1 MISMVR
7 DENGEATHLSKWA
20 GLGRKS
26 PFIAT
31 LFTIFM
37 LALTGIPLTSGFIGK
52 FYVFT
57 AAYAS
62 GDKCLVIA
70 AVLASLIAAFFY
82 MRVVVLMFFTE
93 PTQETATVAIPS
105 VFTTVALAAS
115 ATVTVLLG
123 IFPQPLLDLINNAGV
138 FIR

>member
-1 MISMVR
+1 
-7 DENGEATHLSKWA
+7 
-20 GLGRKS
+20 
-26 PFIAT
+26 
-31 LFTIFM
+31 
-37 LALTGIPLTSGFIGK
+37 
-52 FYVFT
+52 
-57 AAYAS
+57 
-62 GDKCLVIA
+62 
-70 AVLASLIAAFFY
+70 
-82 MRVVVLMFFTE
+82 MFFTE